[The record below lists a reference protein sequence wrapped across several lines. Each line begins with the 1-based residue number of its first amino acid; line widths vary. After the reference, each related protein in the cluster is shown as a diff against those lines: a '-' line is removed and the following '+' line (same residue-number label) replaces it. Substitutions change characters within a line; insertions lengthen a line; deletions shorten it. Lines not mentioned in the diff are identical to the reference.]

1 MRRAVGLGQSVEGR
15 KKQEDAS
22 GTIEQQPLMLP
33 TQKNVLV
40 SNETGGKG
48 VACYENLEELQ
59 HELMEKRHKRGE
71 IYSMQM
77 ILEALERDLSRTQG
91 DTAAFEDSLYSA
103 ARQMVSV
110 DSKQRD
116 LDTWKGMLA
125 AMIAQEGLATYK
137 KRCSDVRRAIEAD
150 IQTLEG
156 KLAGSQNEW
165 EKYQWRIQWALDNN
179 FDLEAARRMAGDMT
193 PMPEVHNKKNF

>member
-1 MRRAVGLGQSVEGR
+1 MSWFEKILSPTKPTKPLAPSFGVPGSKYTTETERILADMRRAVGLGQSVEGR

-156 KLAGSQNEW
+156 KLAGSQNE
-165 EKYQWRIQWALDNN
+165 
-179 FDLEAARRMAGDMT
+179 
-193 PMPEVHNKKNF
+193 